1 MSKEIDFS
9 GEFYYVSGSIT
20 EESEGFPMQFAV
32 NDKVVHPIH
41 GAGLITE
48 IAGKSISGEQVECV
62 VIRLMVGNA
71 GVLLPT
77 DVIEDT
83 GLRSVVDPG
92 KLAES
97 LKILSSAS
105 EELPKDWRRRIEAL
119 RDRVHSGDPSQVAS
133 AVRDILARSSISKMN
148 PSEKRVL
155 TEAIGVLAGEVALV
169 KDIEVTEARKLIEKL
184 VAGQKSS

>member
-1 MSKEIDFS
+1 
-9 GEFYYVSGSIT
+9 
-20 EESEGFPMQFAV
+20 MQFTV

-48 IAGKSISGEQVECV
+48 IAAKNISGERVECV

-77 DVIEDT
+77 EVIDDT
-83 GLRSVVDPG
+83 GLRTVVDAK
-92 KLAES
+92 KLSES
-97 LKILSSAS
+97 LKILSSDP

-119 RDRVHSGDPSQVAS
+119 RDRVHSGDPCQVAS

-169 KDIEVTEARKLIEKL
+169 KEIAVGEARRLIEKL
-184 VAGQKSS
+184 VAKQRKS

>member
-1 MSKEIDFS
+1 MA
-9 GEFYYVSGSIT
+9 
-20 EESEGFPMQFAV
+20 ESEGVHMQFIV

-48 IAGKSISGEQVECV
+48 IAAKSISGEKVECV

-77 DVIEDT
+77 EVIEDT
-83 GLRSVVDPG
+83 GLRSVVDS
-92 KLAES
+92 KTLSES
-97 LKILSSAS
+97 LSILSSDS
-105 EELPKDWRRRIEAL
+105 KELPKDWRRRIEAL
-119 RDRVHSGDPSQVAS
+119 RDRVHSGDPCQVAS
-133 AVRDILARSSISKMN
+133 AVRDVLARSSISKMN

-169 KDIEVTEARKLIEKL
+169 KEIDVTEARKLIEKL
-184 VAGQKSS
+184 VANQKKS

>member
-1 MSKEIDFS
+1 
-9 GEFYYVSGSIT
+9 
-20 EESEGFPMQFAV
+20 MQFFV

-48 IAGKSISGEQVECV
+48 IEAKNISGEPVECV

-77 DVIEDT
+77 EVIDDT
-83 GLRSVVDPG
+83 GLRSVVD
-92 KLAES
+92 KKTLSES
-97 LKILSSAS
+97 LDILSSES

-119 RDRVHSGDPSQVAS
+119 RDRVHSGDPCLVAS

-169 KDIEVTEARKLIEKL
+169 KEIDVAEARKLIEKL
-184 VAGQKSS
+184 VATQKKS

>member
-1 MSKEIDFS
+1 
-9 GEFYYVSGSIT
+9 
-20 EESEGFPMQFAV
+20 MQFCV

-48 IAGKSISGEQVECV
+48 IALKNISGEQVECV

-77 DVIEDT
+77 DVIDDT
-83 GLRSVVDPG
+83 GLRSVVDKK

-97 LKILSSAS
+97 LKILSSES
-105 EELPKDWRRRIEAL
+105 HELPKDWRRRIEAL

-169 KDIEVTEARKLIEKL
+169 KEIDVAEARKLIEKL
-184 VAGQKSS
+184 VASQKKS